1 MTNRSQDGAPSF
13 NRPELVRFDSLRD
26 SKDLGPITDIK
37 AHLSG
42 YIGAEAGAQSLFFSF
57 ELLVPGAI
65 QVQANT
71 DSKWTARFVSAS
83 LRSETG
89 SIGLDERGNARG
101 VDIANSIGA
110 DEALAPFP
118 PGKYTVVVSCS
129 QWQTTPFELIL
140 RVNPTTRLHANLT
153 GRGGFGQRTRLR
165 VAVAR
170 LSGALT
176 GLGQLRTPGSGLFS
190 GRRDRPLVGGF
201 LTGEGGLGGEI
212 SIREPLRSLSGA
224 FITGR
229 GGLGSST
236 VVSNNL
242 GPRMWVSR
250 LTTLTDVSA
259 NSKASVA
266 LTESDYSLHVFYYL
280 PPGSPSSQR
289 RLVVAYRAPNGQ
301 VLWSRLTDIY
311 CLSDDLLGW
320 KAFALPSGD
329 FLLLGQIYGSFNA
342 LFVIRIGRDGTVAWK
357 RQVGARVSSGSGS
370 FIDRISDAALL
381 PSLNRV
387 VFSIVV
393 ESATPAYIVLDC
405 STGAVVSARML
416 RGGTMQTG
424 HGNPNFGGDAGVS
437 VNAPLVKADVRLILT
452 GSKRGAP
459 AYTWSVECDSNFS
472 SINTFYKYT
481 NGTSLLFDGTA
492 VLHSDGSLTIVGG
505 SMMGGGGRSSLS
517 FILLQLAP
525 DLTIRRR
532 VTSAA
537 GAGLFSGAVPVA
549 TDALGALH
557 YGDAGGFHSRDYE
570 GDLTYRH
577 TTFSGLPGRIDGTSV
592 TKPGPWF
599 NIANQWGVLA
609 VSSSDSQPAL
619 GTLLVGFEI
628 DMAPTTV
635 ANGLNYSIT
644 IGTSENVPQA
654 RQVEPAVITLDLDEN
669 DGGIT
674 PLALLPLATSLN
686 TSTPDWNPSFVD
698 ASSILAW
705 ELTSSTIRRGVSSGF
720 PQLAI
725 KPDPA
730 IEPDPLASFVVFH
743 LPGTGPPD
751 TNLFVDYSRFNHQ
764 PIPLGNVKYS
774 TEQAL
779 FPDLGGFFER
789 TSICFDGTEDAIAY
803 APSPGFRFGRE
814 NFTIEARIYRL
825 NSNACV
831 LFSNSQVGDPRNHS
845 NSFYLALNASGVLEI
860 FSMSRGRLEAVNSGS
875 PRRTVPYGVWT
886 HVALSREDQVWRVY
900 INGQVDSAAW
910 RYDLDLSAGA
920 LLIGRGTQ
928 IPTDGFWSD
937 GIGRGANYFPF
948 TGFMADIRIT
958 KGAARYHR
966 SFQPRIAPI
975 QYLPA
980 GPPAGPAAG
989 VEPAEAGAA
998 TTDLAFN
1005 RVLLFARMNG
1015 NDNVFRDWGPYDHSL
1030 IPFGNVSQ
1038 ISGGKW
1044 GGSQGAFDSF
1054 GDWIEV
1060 PASPVLALGTGDFTV
1075 STWAR
1080 RTGEGQEADY
1090 FQALLDSRTAEPESQ
1105 FCLRINRSVTG
1116 RQLCLYVGGVIRI
1129 LGQPMVTNVRY
1140 HLAVV
1145 RRSGITTLYMNGV
1158 PVGNAWADATN
1169 YTGTNWTI
1177 GRARF
1182 AAGADQWYFQGHLN
1196 DVRIERGALYS
1207 GAFTPPTA
1215 PIGSPPSAT
1224 ARYWR
1229 LVDLRPFQ
1237 GSSGVFALSEIA
1249 LHQNRSRLPGTTTT
1263 SLPAPSSGLLAST
1276 QDLSATLNC
1285 NWSRASMEQIGSWIQ
1300 IDAGAPVTA
1309 DSLRLATAGQS
1320 TAGISGLTLLYS
1332 SNEIN
1337 WTTLG
1342 HVTSIPP
1349 SDSALGPRLGFMPL
1363 PGPPADITDADSDRV
1378 VLLLRGNTP
1387 GVPGFDSGPRGLT
1400 VDNVNVSTSTI
1411 ESVQGGQSML
1421 FSAGSDSYLTL
1432 GATGGDT
1439 GRRSV
1444 YFSFGTGPLTIEMD
1458 IFPLTIPVNY
1468 FSLFNTNAIGDP
1480 AGYANGFQWVLT
1492 STMKLDLYV
1501 NGAFRGI
1508 SLGTVGLRQW
1518 SRLRLSRDA
1527 AGIWRYNVNG
1537 VVDPTS
1543 FTNAVDLSNRAF
1555 TIGRD
1560 GADTGAPYR
1569 YNGYMDEVRVT
1580 RGLAR
1585 GNAIRITN
1593 LAWPSSARGRLI
1605 GELVIGRALRS
1616 TLLGRGRLSGT
1627 LTIVT
1632 VAGSQSAASITSLP
1646 DASLPLTGFERIAMD
1661 QAGATVPA
1669 GGFATG
1675 QTYRIAS
1682 VGSTDFRPIGAASN
1696 TVGLIFKATGPGT
1709 GDGTATLIRTVDAAI
1724 RDIAG
1729 LGTAASIV
1737 EFDTTGT
1744 PNTIYVGRAP
1754 VGTDR
1759 TAAGWTIE
1767 RTTFTA
1773 QGIRVGETL
1782 TATGAWAARTSLAY
1796 A

>member
-26 SKDLGPITDIK
+26 SKDLGAITDIK

-129 QWQTTPFELIL
+129 QWQATPFELIL
-140 RVNPTTRLHANLT
+140 RVNPTTRLYANLT
-153 GRGGFGQRTRLR
+153 GRGGLGQRTRLR

-176 GLGQLRTPGSGLFS
+176 GLGQLRAPGSGLFS

-201 LTGEGGLGGEI
+201 LTGEGSLGGEL

-236 VVSNNL
+236 VVSGNL

-250 LTTLTDVSA
+250 LTTLTDAGA
-259 NSKASVA
+259 NSRASVA
-266 LTESDYSLHVFYYL
+266 LAESDYSLHAFYYL
-280 PPGSPSSQR
+280 PAGSPGSQR
-289 RLVVAYRAPNGQ
+289 RLAVAYRAPNGQ

-320 KAFALPSGD
+320 KVFALPSGD
-329 FLLLGQIYGSFNA
+329 FLLLNRTYGSFSA

-357 RQVGARVSSGSGS
+357 RQVGARVSPGSGS
-370 FIDRISDAALL
+370 FINEISDAALL

-387 VFSIVV
+387 VFSIVL
-393 ESATPAYIVLDC
+393 ETATPAYIVLDC

-416 RGGTMQTG
+416 RGGTMQFHPFTFT
-424 HGNPNFGGDAGVS
+424 NNRAS
-437 VNAPLVKADVRLILT
+437 VNAPLVKADGRLILT
-452 GSKRGAP
+452 GCKRSYP
-459 AYTWSVECDSNFS
+459 DYTWSVECDSNFNNV
-472 SINTFYKYT
+472 NTFYKYT
-481 NGTSLLFDGTA
+481 DGTDLIFSGTA
-492 VLHSDGSLTIVGG
+492 VLHADGSVTIVGG
-505 SMMGGGGRSSLS
+505 SKGEANLS

-537 GAGLFSGAVPVA
+537 GAGLFSGVVPVA

-577 TTFSGLPGRIDGTSV
+577 TTFSGLPGRIDQASV
-592 TKPGPWF
+592 KKPGPWF
-599 NIANQWGVLA
+599 NIANQWGILA
-609 VSSSDSQPAL
+609 TSRDDSSQPAL
-619 GTLLVGFEI
+619 GTLVVGFEI

-674 PLALLPLATSLN
+674 PLALLPLTTPLN

-720 PQLAI
+720 PQLVV

-730 IEPDPLASFVVFH
+730 TEPDPLASFVVFH

-751 TNLFVDYSRFNHQ
+751 TNLFVDYSRFRHQ

-789 TSICFDGTEDAIAY
+789 TSIRFDGTEDAIAY

-814 NFTIEARIYRL
+814 NFTIEAKIYRL

-831 LFSNSQVGDPRNHS
+831 LFSNSQVGDPRGHS
-845 NSFYLALNASGVLEI
+845 NSFYLAINASGVLEI
-860 FSMSRGRLEAVNSGS
+860 FSMSRGRLEAVISGS
-875 PRRTVPYGVWT
+875 PRCTVPYGVWA
-886 HVALSREDQVWRVY
+886 HVALSREDQIWRVY

-928 IPTDGFWSD
+928 IPTDGSWTD
-937 GIGRGANYFPF
+937 GAARGANYFPF

-1030 IPFGNVSQ
+1030 IPFGNVTQ

-1060 PASPVLALGTGDFTV
+1060 PADPVLALGTGDFTV
-1075 STWAR
+1075 SMWAR

-1090 FQALLDSRTAEPESQ
+1090 FQALLDSRTTEPESQ

-1116 RQLCLYVGGVIRI
+1116 RQLCLYVGGAIRI

-1169 YTGTNWTI
+1169 YTGINWTI

-1207 GAFTPPTA
+1207 AAFTPPTA

-1237 GSSGVFALSEIA
+1237 GSSGVFALSETA
-1249 LHQNRSRLPGTTTT
+1249 LHQGRDRLPGTTTT
-1263 SLPAPSSGLLAST
+1263 SLPAPSSGLLVST

-1285 NWSRASMEQIGSWIQ
+1285 NWSRTSMEQIGSWIQ

-1320 TAGISGLTLLYS
+1320 TAGVSGLTLQYS
-1332 SNEIN
+1332 SNEVN

-1342 HVTSIPP
+1342 HVAGIPL

-1387 GVPGFDSGPRGLT
+1387 GAPGLDSGPRGLT
-1400 VDNVNVSTSTI
+1400 VDSVNVSTSTI

-1421 FSAGSDSYLTL
+1421 FSAGSNSYLTL
-1432 GATGGDT
+1432 GATGGDA

-1444 YFSFGTGPLTIEMD
+1444 YFSFGAGALTVEMD
-1458 IFPLTIPVNY
+1458 VFPLTIPVNY
-1468 FSLFNTNAIGDP
+1468 FSLFNTNAIGDG
-1480 AGYANGFQWVLT
+1480 ASYANGFQWVLT
-1492 STMKLDLYV
+1492 GTMKLDLYI
-1501 NGAFRGI
+1501 NGTFRGI
-1508 SLGTVGLRQW
+1508 SLGTVNLRQW
-1518 SRLRLSRDA
+1518 NRLRLSRDA
-1527 AGIWRYNVNG
+1527 AGIWRYTING
-1537 VVDPTS
+1537 TVDATT
-1543 FTNAVDLSNRAF
+1543 FTNTVDLSNRAF

-1560 GADTGAPYR
+1560 GADTGAPYF
-1569 YNGYMDEVRVT
+1569 YNGYMDEVKVT

-1585 GNAIRITN
+1585 GNVIRITS
-1593 LAWPSSARGRLI
+1593 LAWTSSARGRLV
-1605 GELVIGRALRS
+1605 GSLAAGQTVRS
-1616 TLLGRGRLSGT
+1616 ILLGRGRLSGT
-1627 LTIVT
+1627 LASV
-1632 VAGSQSAASITSLP
+1632 SSADLQGVLLERGRLSGTLTS
-1646 DASLPLTGFERIAMD
+1646 G
-1661 QAGATVPA
+1661 A
-1669 GGFATG
+1669 GGSETYLATM
-1675 QTYRIAS
+1675 
-1682 VGSTDFRPIGAASN
+1682 
-1696 TVGLIFKATGPGT
+1696 
-1709 GDGTATLIRTVDAAI
+1709 DGKRLTTLSGNPLVK
-1724 RDIAG
+1724 
-1729 LGTAASIV
+1729 L
-1737 EFDTTGT
+1737 
-1744 PNTIYVGRAP
+1744 
-1754 VGTDR
+1754 
-1759 TAAGWTIE
+1759 
-1767 RTTFTA
+1767 
-1773 QGIRVGETL
+1773 
-1782 TATGAWAARTSLAY
+1782 
-1796 A
+1796 